1 MDVAAMGQSPLPIPA
16 SAPAPA
22 PTTAPPPASIRERT
36 VYAAGGG
43 RKFAF
48 SFIFLI
54 LLPFFI
60 SLPPML
66 FWRISQ
72 GHWQGTLGLVVLAI
86 GFTFIMFLLFIEV
99 MHSLMTRVE
108 LGGTSVKMTLPS
120 GRGPTP
126 IVRYRT
132 HDIPYDQIK
141 AVETRREIYGG
152 SVAPV
157 LLQGARLVLKDD
169 SAVKLGY
176 VSEANSDPCFPYPEI
191 AQQIAERAGLQV
203 EHKGNVRRSLQKKY
217 FGLKKEFLAEAAG
230 EVPEAEID
238 ALNKSHRKWVM
249 RIISLLIG
257 LVVLGIAL
265 DIAYPPS
272 SGLPPALTSIT
283 KSIMGAS
290 TATTTP
296 AQKTPAPKKK

>member
-1 MDVAAMGQSPLPIPA
+1 M
-16 SAPAPA
+16 
-22 PTTAPPPASIRERT
+22 PPA
-36 VYAAGGG
+36 AG

-48 SFIFLI
+48 SFVFLL

-72 GHWQGTLGLVVLAI
+72 GHWQGTVGLVVLAI

-99 MHSLMTRVE
+99 MHSLMTRIE
-108 LGGTSVKMTLPS
+108 LGDTSVKMTLPS

-191 AQQIAERAGLQV
+191 AQKIAEHAGLTVQ
-203 EHKGNVRRSLQKKY
+203 HRGNVRRSVQKKY
-217 FGLKKEFLAEAAG
+217 FGLEPRLSQRGRRHGRGVGDRGSQQEPSPLGDAHHQPARRVGRARHRARHHLPAEQRPAAG
-230 EVPEAEID
+230 ADEPHEA
-238 ALNKSHRKWVM
+238 R
-249 RIISLLIG
+249 
-257 LVVLGIAL
+257 
-265 DIAYPPS
+265 
-272 SGLPPALTSIT
+272 
-283 KSIMGAS
+283 
-290 TATTTP
+290 
-296 AQKTPAPKKK
+296 

>member
-1 MDVAAMGQSPLPIPA
+1 MADVAAMGQVPIA
-16 SAPAPA
+16 APAPK
-22 PTTAPPPASIRERT
+22 PERT

-48 SFIFLI
+48 SFVFLI
-54 LLPFFI
+54 LLPFLI

-66 FWRISQ
+66 FWRVTQ
-72 GHWQGTLGLVVLAI
+72 GHWQGTLGLIVLAI
-86 GFTFIMFLLFIEV
+86 GFTFIMFLLLIEL
-99 MHSLMTRVE
+99 MHSLMARIE
-108 LGGTSVKMTLPS
+108 LGDTSVKMTLPS

-191 AQQIAERAGLQV
+191 AQRIAERAGLTV
-203 EHKGNVRRSLQKKY
+203 TNRGNVRRSVQKKY
-217 FGLKKEFLAEAAG
+217 LGLKRGLLTQGDGSVEDS
-230 EVPEAEID
+230 EIE
-238 ALNKSHRKWVM
+238 ALNKSHRRWVM
-249 RIISLLIG
+249 RLIG
-257 LVVLGIAL
+257 LLVGLVVVGIAL
-265 DIAYPPS
+265 DIIFPPS
-272 SGLPPALTSIT
+272 SGLPPALTSL
-283 KSIMGAS
+283 KKLVMPSS
-290 TATTTP
+290 TS
-296 AQKTPAPKKK
+296 TPAPKK

>member
-1 MDVAAMGQSPLPIPA
+1 MTDVAAAGLA
-16 SAPAPA
+16 APATASQPA
-22 PTTAPPPASIRERT
+22 RT

-48 SFIFLI
+48 SFVFLL

-72 GHWQGTLGLVVLAI
+72 GHWNGTFGLIVLAI
-86 GFTFIMFLLFIEV
+86 GFTFIMFLVIIEL
-99 MHSLMTRVE
+99 MHSLMARIE
-108 LGGTSVKMTLPS
+108 LGDKSVKMTLPS

-126 IVRYRT
+126 IVRYRN

-152 SVAPV
+152 SIAPV
-157 LLQGARLVLKDD
+157 LLQGARLILKDD

-191 AQQIAERAGLQV
+191 AQQIAARAGLAV
-203 EHKGNVRRSLQKKY
+203 EHKGNVRRSVQKKY
-217 FGLKKEFLAEAAG
+217 LGLSSGLLTPGDGIVEES
-230 EVPEAEID
+230 EIE
-238 ALNKSHRKWVM
+238 ALNKSHRRWVM
-249 RIISLLIG
+249 RLISLLVA
-257 LVVLGIAL
+257 LVVAGIAL
-265 DIAYPPS
+265 DIAFPPS
-272 SGLPPALTSIT
+272 SGLPPALTSLT
-283 KSIMGAS
+283 KLVTGGAS
-290 TATTTP
+290 A
-296 AQKTPAPKKK
+296 PAPKQPAKK

>member
-1 MDVAAMGQSPLPIPA
+1 MDVAAMGQSGMPTAAPV
-16 SAPAPA
+16 SDTAPAPA
-22 PTTAPPPASIRERT
+22 LPAPAAKPTRT

-48 SFIFLI
+48 SFVFLI

-66 FWRISQ
+66 FWRVSQ
-72 GHWQGTLGLVVLAI
+72 GHWQGTPGFIVLAVA
-86 GFTFIMFLLFIEV
+86 FTFIMILLLIEL
-99 MHSLMTRVE
+99 MHSLMARIE
-108 LGGTSVKMTLPS
+108 LGENSVKMTLPS

-126 IVRYRT
+126 IIRYRS
-132 HDIPYDQIK
+132 HDIPYGEIK

-157 LLQGARLVLKDD
+157 LLQGARLILKDD

-191 AQQIAERAGLQV
+191 AQQIAERAGLTVQ
-203 EHKGNVRRSLQKKY
+203 HRGNVRRSLQKKY
-217 FGLKKEFLAEAAG
+217 LGLRRGLLTPGDGHVEDS
-230 EVPEAEID
+230 EIE
-238 ALNKSHRKWVM
+238 ALNKSHRRWVM
-249 RIISLLIG
+249 RLISLLVG
-257 LVVLGIAL
+257 LVVVGIAL

-283 KSIMGAS
+283 KSIMS
-290 TATTTP
+290 ATTSPP
-296 AQKTPAPKKK
+296 AATAPAKKK

>member
-1 MDVAAMGQSPLPIPA
+1 MADVAAMGDVPA
-16 SAPAPA
+16 AAPAPKL
-22 PTTAPPPASIRERT
+22 ERT

-48 SFIFLI
+48 SFVFLI

-99 MHSLMTRVE
+99 MHSLMTRIE
-108 LGGTSVKMTLPS
+108 LGDTSVKMTLPS

-132 HDIPYDQIK
+132 HEIPYDQIK

-152 SVAPV
+152 SIAPV
-157 LLQGARLVLKDD
+157 LLQGARLILKDD

-191 AQQIAERAGLQV
+191 AQQIAERAGLRV
-203 EHKGNVRRSLQKKY
+203 EHRGNVRRSLQKKY
-217 FGLKKEFLAEAAG
+217 FGLSRTFLNEDEG
-230 EVPEAEID
+230 TVDESDIEL
-238 ALNKSHRKWVM
+238 LNKSHRRWVM

-265 DIAYPPS
+265 DIIFPPS
-272 SGLPPALTSIT
+272 SGLPPALTSLT
-283 KSIMGAS
+283 KLVMPGS

-296 AQKTPAPKKK
+296 AQKTPAAKKK

>member
-132 HDIPYDQIK
+132 SRHPVRPDQGGRD
-141 AVETRREIYGG
+141 AARDLRRVGRPGSAAGRPPRPQGRQRRE
-152 SVAPV
+152 
-157 LLQGARLVLKDD
+157 ARLRQR
-169 SAVKLGY
+169 G
-176 VSEANSDPCFPYPEI
+176 
-191 AQQIAERAGLQV
+191 Q
-203 EHKGNVRRSLQKKY
+203 
-217 FGLKKEFLAEAAG
+217 
-230 EVPEAEID
+230 
-238 ALNKSHRKWVM
+238 
-249 RIISLLIG
+249 
-257 LVVLGIAL
+257 
-265 DIAYPPS
+265 
-272 SGLPPALTSIT
+272 
-283 KSIMGAS
+283 
-290 TATTTP
+290 
-296 AQKTPAPKKK
+296 